1 MSHTTSPSKPPL
13 SSADKWDANYANA
26 NFETPANPC
35 YVLKQH
41 SRLLPFK
48 GQALEL
54 ACGLGGNARFLAQ
67 CGLKTHAWDISD
79 TALTLLNNWA
89 SLNQMP
95 IEPLITDLEQMI
107 LPYQQFDVIVV
118 SRYLDR
124 GLFKSIEDALK
135 PGGLLFYQTFLAPV
149 QASAPNNPRFYIQPS
164 EFNQAWSTLQTE
176 VYGEG
181 WLTPENEPIS
191 PNNKASEQSE
201 TACGRNIPKHRY
213 AWYVGR
219 KASK

>member
-1 MSHTTSPSKPPL
+1 MTDKL
-13 SSADKWDANYANA
+13 AEKWDAKYA
-26 NFETPANPC
+26 ESTLQTPANPC
-35 YVLKQH
+35 FVVKQH
-41 SRLLPFK
+41 SRLLPLK

-79 TALTLLNNWA
+79 SALTVLNNWA
-89 SLNQMP
+89 SLNQLPIMP
-95 IEPLITDLEQMI
+95 LVTNLEQMI

-124 GLFKSIEDALK
+124 KQFKAIEDALK
-135 PGGLLFYQTFLAPV
+135 PGGLLFYQTFLAPI
-149 QASAPNNPRFYIQPS
+149 QDNAPSNPDFYLQTN
-164 EFNQAWSTLQTE
+164 ELNQAWLSLETL

-181 WLTPENEPIS
+181 WLSSEN
-191 PNNKASEQSE
+191 ATQSTQDE
-201 TACGRNIPKHRY
+201 DDIKHRY

-219 KASK
+219 KK

>member
-1 MSHTTSPSKPPL
+1 MTDKL
-13 SSADKWDANYANA
+13 AEKWDAKYAKSTLQ
-26 NFETPANPC
+26 TPANPC
-35 YVLKQH
+35 FVVKQH

-79 TALTLLNNWA
+79 SALTVLNNWA
-89 SLNQMP
+89 SLNQLPIMP
-95 IEPLITDLEQMI
+95 LVTNLEQMI

-124 GLFKSIEDALK
+124 KQFKAIEDALK
-135 PGGLLFYQTFLAPV
+135 PRGLLFYQTFLAPV
-149 QASAPNNPRFYIQPS
+149 QDNAPNNPAFYLQTN
-164 EFNQAWSTLQTE
+164 ELNQAWLNLETL

-181 WLTPENEPIS
+181 WLSSENATQDKNDS
-191 PNNKASEQSE
+191 
-201 TACGRNIPKHRY
+201 KHRY

-219 KASK
+219 KK

>member
-1 MSHTTSPSKPPL
+1 MSNSVTQTVVQ
-13 SSADKWDANYANA
+13 KWEAKYQTATLQD
-26 NFETPANPC
+26 TVNPC

-41 SRLLPFK
+41 CHLLPFY

-54 ACGLGGNARFLAQ
+54 ASGLGGNARFMAQ
-67 CGLKTHAWDISD
+67 CGLKTDAWDISD

-89 SLNQMP
+89 NLNQLP

-107 LPYQQFDVIVV
+107 LPYQKYDVIVV

-124 GLFKSIEDALK
+124 DLFAGIEQALK
-135 PGGLLFYQTFLAPV
+135 PNGLLFYQTFLSPPHK
-149 QASAPNNPRFYIQPS
+149 SAPQNPNFYVHS
-164 EFNQAWSTLQTE
+164 GEFNRVWPRLTTE

-181 WLTPENEPIS
+181 WLTPENSNLEA
-191 PNNKASEQSE
+191 ASVKQ
-201 TACGRNIPKHRY
+201 RY

-219 KASK
+219 KMA

>member
-1 MSHTTSPSKPPL
+1 MSTTT
-13 SSADKWDANYANA
+13 AQKWDAKYQSAA
-26 NFETPANPC
+26 LQTPANPC

-67 CGLKTHAWDISD
+67 CGFKTHAWDISD
-79 TALTLLNNWA
+79 NALTILNNWA
-89 SLNQMP
+89 NLNQLP

-107 LPYQQFDVIVV
+107 LPYQQFDVIVI

-124 GLFKSIEDALK
+124 SLFADIENALK
-135 PGGLLFYQTFLAPV
+135 PNGLLFYQTFLGPV
-149 QASAPNNPRFYIQPS
+149 QDNAPSNPSFYSQTG
-164 EFNQAWSTLQTE
+164 EFNHAWPKLKTE
-176 VYGEG
+176 IYGEG
-181 WLTPENEPIS
+181 WLTGENDS
-191 PNNKASEQSE
+191 ASS
-201 TACGRNIPKHRY
+201 NKHRY

-219 KASK
+219 KF

>member
-1 MSHTTSPSKPPL
+1 MMSHSV
-13 SSADKWDANYANA
+13 AQKWDAKYQTA
-26 NFETPANPC
+26 TLQDTVNPC

-41 SRLLPFK
+41 SHLLPFY

-54 ACGLGGNARFLAQ
+54 ACGLGGNARFMAQ
-67 CGLKTHAWDISD
+67 CGLKTDAWDISD

-89 SLNQMP
+89 SLNQLP

-107 LPYQQFDVIVV
+107 LPYKKYDVIVV

-124 GLFKSIEDALK
+124 DLFAGIEQALK
-135 PGGLLFYQTFLAPV
+135 PNGLLFYQTFLSPPHENAP
-149 QASAPNNPRFYIQPS
+149 QNPAFYVHS
-164 EFNQAWSTLQTE
+164 GEFNQAWSGLTTE

-181 WLTPENEPIS
+181 WLTPENASLEP
-191 PNNKASEQSE
+191 ASVKQ
-201 TACGRNIPKHRY
+201 RY

-219 KASK
+219 KTE

>member
-1 MSHTTSPSKPPL
+1 MNSKT
-13 SSADKWDANYANA
+13 AEKWDAKYAEATLN
-26 NFETPANPC
+26 TPANPC
-35 YVLKQH
+35 FVLKQH
-41 SRLLPFK
+41 SRLLPFN

-79 TALTLLNNWA
+79 SALTVLNNWA
-89 SLNQMP
+89 SLNHLP
-95 IEPLITDLEQMI
+95 IIPLLTDLEQML

-124 GLFKSIEDALK
+124 NQFKAIEDALK

-149 QASAPNNPRFYIQPS
+149 QANAPQNPDFYIQS
-164 EFNQAWSTLQTE
+164 NEFNQAWSKLQTL

-181 WLTPENEPIS
+181 WLSGENQTEL
-191 PNNKASEQSE
+191 SEDKQ
-201 TACGRNIPKHRY
+201 RY

-219 KASK
+219 KQ